1 MTLTMDVILT
11 RDVAFDNLLPT
22 TGYVNY
28 METKQCDS
36 IIQCAAVCVFC
47 AGLLYNQNTGTCH
60 LLKARLYETSFDRNR
75 TDIGWGLFIHNNV
88 CELGWHLY
96 NDHCYIYI
104 EMNATWVQGKDHCD
118 SVGAYLSRIES
129 KEESD
134 WVSNTLLPTMDQG
147 KR

>member
-75 TDIGWGLFIHNNV
+75 TDIGWGLFIHNNGMYFKKMQYLDF
-88 CELGWHLY
+88 CFCFCFLNWNNITNHLQNY
-96 NDHCYIYI
+96 
-104 EMNATWVQGKDHCD
+104 TK
-118 SVGAYLSRIES
+118 
-129 KEESD
+129 K
-134 WVSNTLLPTMDQG
+134 NTYMCIFVLDLHVLIL
-147 KR
+147 

>member
-60 LLKARLYETSFDRNR
+60 LLKARLYETSLAGIVQISDGDFSL
-75 TDIGWGLFIHNNV
+75 IIMV
-88 CELGWHLY
+88 CILKKC
-96 NDHCYIYI
+96 N
-104 EMNATWVQGKDHCD
+104 TWIFVF
-118 SVGAYLSRIES
+118 V
-129 KEESD
+129 
-134 WVSNTLLPTMDQG
+134 VVF
-147 KR
+147 

>member
-75 TDIGWGLFIHNNV
+75 TDIGWGLFIHNNGMYLKKK
-88 CELGWHLY
+88 CNTW
-96 NDHCYIYI
+96 IYFCFCFFFKKL
-104 EMNATWVQGKDHCD
+104 Q
-118 SVGAYLSRIES
+118 
-129 KEESD
+129 
-134 WVSNTLLPTMDQG
+134 
-147 KR
+147 

>member
-1 MTLTMDVILT
+1 MREDLISIFNFYKHDYFYMPKKIIFVSWILFIGAQLVSDTMTLTMDVILT

-47 AGLLYNQNTGTCH
+47 AGPLYNKNTGTCH

-75 TDIGWGLFIHNNV
+75 TDIGWGLLIKNS
-88 CELGWHLY
+88 G
-96 NDHCYIYI
+96 
-104 EMNATWVQGKDHCD
+104 M
-118 SVGAYLSRIES
+118 YL
-129 KEESD
+129 
-134 WVSNTLLPTMDQG
+134 
-147 KR
+147 

>member
-75 TDIGWGLFIHNNV
+75 TDIGWGLFIHNNGMYLKKNAI
-88 CELGWHLY
+88 LGFIFVFVSFLKNCNNITKHLQNY
-96 NDHCYIYI
+96 TTKIHTCAFLCLIY
-104 EMNATWVQGKDHCD
+104 MCKF
-118 SVGAYLSRIES
+118 Y
-129 KEESD
+129 KE
-134 WVSNTLLPTMDQG
+134 N
-147 KR
+147 